1 LSDSQTHNLTTTLIG
16 SEHKRSS
23 EESYGVEKLLTPL
36 IFSPFGIKYQKEKK
50 KKRDHSSLSESTR
63 ARPATWVCE
72 VKHAKRRGG
81 TAPADVEGLG

>member
-1 LSDSQTHNLTTTLIG
+1 LSDSQTYNLTTTLIG
-16 SEHKRSS
+16 SEHKRSC

-50 KKRDHSSLSESTR
+50 KKRNHSSLSESMR

-72 VKHAKRRGG
+72 VKRAECHGG
-81 TAPADVEGLG
+81 AAPADVEDPG